1 MNSWLA
7 EYRKRTSG
15 INFPSS
21 IPFHPSTPNS
31 MALKNESKPD
41 AVLTQLS
48 GEGGRGGGVDCYFIL
63 TFRNL
68 SRGTIFFN
76 SGTGSGDVGV
86 RDSVKSGP
94 AAKLNYTD
102 LQSIFPPPT
111 QPLSL
116 IYVFGSTAFFIT
128 RLPLVVLS
136 MGHDLVMYHST
147 QIHKGIKKNPCQ
159 KSG

>member
-7 EYRKRTSG
+7 EYRKR
-15 INFPSS
+15 INVINIPSS

-48 GEGGRGGGVDCYFIL
+48 GEGERRLLLYSHVSNSLPWYY
-63 TFRNL
+63 
-68 SRGTIFFN
+68 FFN
-76 SGTGSGDVGV
+76 SGTGSRDVGV

-111 QPLSL
+111 QPLPSSTCSVLQRFSL
-116 IYVFGSTAFFIT
+116 QGYLQSYSAWAMI
-128 RLPLVVLS
+128 
-136 MGHDLVMYHST
+136 
-147 QIHKGIKKNPCQ
+147 
-159 KSG
+159 